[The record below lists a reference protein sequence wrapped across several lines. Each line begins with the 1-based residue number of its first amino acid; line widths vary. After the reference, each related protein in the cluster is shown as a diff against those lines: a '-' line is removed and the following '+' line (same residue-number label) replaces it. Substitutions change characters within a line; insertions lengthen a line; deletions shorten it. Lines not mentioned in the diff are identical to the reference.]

1 MNIKK
6 ITRITFPLFTLALL
20 FRGLFVSDA
29 YAYIDPGSGSMFI
42 QVIIG
47 ALVGVGITIKLYWA
61 KIRFKFSTI
70 RANRSKN
77 D

>member
-1 MNIKK
+1 MM
-6 ITRITFPLFTLALL
+6 FSLS
-20 FRGLFVSDA
+20 LFVGIEDA
-29 YAYIDPGSGSMFI
+29 YAYIDPASGSMFI

-47 ALVGVGITIKLYWA
+47 ALVGVGITMKLYWA
-61 KIRFKFSTI
+61 KIRFKLSMI

>member
-1 MNIKK
+1 MDIRK
-6 ITRITFPLFTLALL
+6 ITGIIFPLFTLALL
-20 FRGLFVSDA
+20 FRGMFVSDA

-47 ALVGVGITIKLYWA
+47 ALVGVGIAIKLYWE
-61 KIRFKFSTI
+61 KLKFKFSMM
-70 RANRSKN
+70 RSPKSKN

>member
-1 MNIKK
+1 MKFRKFLILGV
-6 ITRITFPLFTLALL
+6 FLTLSQ
-20 FRGLFVSDA
+20 FFISDS
-29 YAYIDPGSGSMFI
+29 YAYLDPASGSMFI

-47 ALVGVGITIKLYWA
+47 ALVGVGITMKLYWA

-77 D
+77 E

>member
-1 MNIKK
+1 MDIKK
-6 ITRITFPLFTLALL
+6 ISGITFPLFTLALL

-77 D
+77 E

>member
-1 MNIKK
+1 MK
-6 ITRITFPLFTLALL
+6 IIQFLIYPLTTIFLIFGGTFFI
-20 FRGLFVSDA
+20 DA
-29 YAYIDPGSGSMFI
+29 YAYIDPASGSMFI

-47 ALVGVGITIKLYWA
+47 ALVGVGITMKLYWA

-77 D
+77 E